1 MGGNRRRGSLPK
13 RRQEHRA
20 PRQRF
25 LVLSEGARTE
35 PDYCRWLRDQLGSRL
50 LRIEPKGGDGTSDPL
65 RLVRKAVKL
74 KADAAQRAR
83 REKDAFLAYDQVWC
97 LVDVDDHTTLGQAA
111 AEARKADIQLAV
123 SNPCFELW
131 ALLHL
136 EDRRGHI
143 ERNALRERLR
153 VHMPDYDKQLR
164 HDLLAGRV
172 GQAVERAQHLDR
184 LHADSSR
191 AAGSN
196 PSTGVWRLVEIL
208 LQEATPQRR

>member
-1 MGGNRRRGSLPK
+1 MGRNRRRGNLPK

-25 LVLSEGARTE
+25 LVLSEGDRTE
-35 PDYCRWLRDQLGSRL
+35 PDYFRWLRDQLGSRL

-65 RLVRKAVKL
+65 RLVRKAAKL
-74 KADAAQRAR
+74 QADAAQRAHR
-83 REKDAFLAYDQVWC
+83 QKDTFLAYDQVWC
-97 LVDVDDHTTLGQAA
+97 LVDVDDHTTLEQAA

-136 EDRRGHI
+136 EDQQGHI
-143 ERNALRERLR
+143 ERNTLRERLR
-153 VHMPDYDKQLR
+153 VHMPDYGKQLR
-164 HDLLAGRV
+164 HDLLVGRAD
-172 GQAVERAQHLDR
+172 QAVERARRLDG
-184 LHADSSR
+184 LHASSGR